1 MIERY
6 SVPELTKIWSDEN
19 KFQTWL
25 RVEIAVVQ
33 AWGNAGVIPQNDVQ
47 LITNNA
53 KIHVPDIMQ
62 YIDETHHD
70 VTAFLRSISDSLRGP
85 AKPTLFCRQKKTNR
99 CQGARSSLHAQF
111 ITSCFCTP
119 VLNYRTVS
127 ENQVLFIPLLLITG
141 KLLTSI
147 KR

>member
-47 LITNNA
+47 LISNNA

-62 YIDETHHD
+62 YIEETNHWH
-70 VTAFLRSISDSLRGP
+70 VPRTCGTQPKA
-85 AKPTLFCRQKKTNR
+85 A
-99 CQGARSSLHAQF
+99 
-111 ITSCFCTP
+111 P
-119 VLNYRTVS
+119 V
-127 ENQVLFIPLLLITG
+127 VLFIRGLRVG
-141 KLLTSI
+141 VN
-147 KR
+147 